1 MDDIRLPGTLHVAFL
16 RSPYAHARLLRV
28 DASAVKSSPGV
39 VTVLAGGDVAGK
51 IGSVPCA
58 CIGVLEGLKVPEHP
72 VLAREKVVFVGQP
85 VAAVVAETPY
95 QATDGLNALDLEYE
109 LLPTVTDPEAAVR
122 PGSSLVHEQFGDNV
136 AFVYR
141 IGLGDVEASFAQ
153 ADCRVMQRIVHPRL
167 APSSIEPRG
176 VLAYNP
182 PGKEQLTVWSS
193 TQIPHILRTY
203 LAQMLH
209 LPDHRLR
216 VIAPEV
222 GGSFGSKLNVYAE
235 EAIVGFLATQLGKPV
250 KWIESRR
257 ENLCST
263 VHGRSQVGVVQVAAR
278 NDGRILGV
286 RYDVY
291 ADLGAYMQLMTPAIP
306 TATGMMLSGAYK
318 IPAISMTCTGVFT
331 NKMATDAY
339 RGAGRPEA
347 AFVIERALDLVAREL
362 RLDPSEVRRKNFVR
376 QEDFPYTTATG
387 LVYDSGDYD
396 ASLTRALEIVD
407 YPQLRAEQKAARTQG
422 RFLGIGLSTYVE
434 ISGVGPSAAVPIGG
448 WEMAT
453 VHVHANGS
461 VTVLTGISP
470 HGQGEETSFAQIVSD
485 ALGVPLS
492 EICIVHGDTA
502 RVPAGV
508 GTFGSRGIAVGGAA
522 LMLALEKL
530 KQKAT
535 EIAARLL
542 QVNPSEVVF
551 ASGRLA
557 AGGGSLSLRDVA
569 RAAHHGGNLP
579 AGMEPGLS
587 ATASFD
593 PKNFTFPFGAHIC
606 VVEVDAETGEIRILR
621 YVAVDDCGRV
631 VNPLLVD
638 GQIHGGIAQGIGQAL
653 LEEIVHDDNGQLLT
667 GSLLD
672 YALPRAP
679 LFPWFE
685 TDRTVTPTDVNP
697 LGAKGVG
704 ESGAIGAT
712 PALVNAVVDAL
723 EPFGVRHIDPPLRAE
738 KVWRVVC
745 EAAAQGVSQPT
756 ADPVGE
762 GIQEKGGPW

>member
-1 MDDIRLPGTLHVAFL
+1 
-16 RSPYAHARLLRV
+16 
-28 DASAVKSSPGV
+28 
-39 VTVLAGGDVAGK
+39 
-51 IGSVPCA
+51 
-58 CIGVLEGLKVPEHP
+58 

-122 PGSSLVHEQFGDNV
+122 PGSSL
-136 AFVYR
+136 
-141 IGLGDVEASFAQ
+141 
-153 ADCRVMQRIVHPRL
+153 
-167 APSSIEPRG
+167 
-176 VLAYNP
+176 
-182 PGKEQLTVWSS
+182 
-193 TQIPHILRTY
+193 
-203 LAQMLH
+203 
-209 LPDHRLR
+209 
-216 VIAPEV
+216 
-222 GGSFGSKLNVYAE
+222 
-235 EAIVGFLATQLGKPV
+235 
-250 KWIESRR
+250 
-257 ENLCST
+257 
-263 VHGRSQVGVVQVAAR
+263 
-278 NDGRILGV
+278 
-286 RYDVY
+286 
-291 ADLGAYMQLMTPAIP
+291 
-306 TATGMMLSGAYK
+306 
-318 IPAISMTCTGVFT
+318 
-331 NKMATDAY
+331 
-339 RGAGRPEA
+339 
-347 AFVIERALDLVAREL
+347 
-362 RLDPSEVRRKNFVR
+362 
-376 QEDFPYTTATG
+376 
-387 LVYDSGDYD
+387 
-396 ASLTRALEIVD
+396 
-407 YPQLRAEQKAARTQG
+407 
-422 RFLGIGLSTYVE
+422 
-434 ISGVGPSAAVPIGG
+434 
-448 WEMAT
+448 
-453 VHVHANGS
+453 
-461 VTVLTGISP
+461 
-470 HGQGEETSFAQIVSD
+470 
-485 ALGVPLS
+485 
-492 EICIVHGDTA
+492 
-502 RVPAGV
+502 
-508 GTFGSRGIAVGGAA
+508 AA

-557 AGGGSLSLRDVA
+557 AGGWSLSLRDVA

-606 VVEVDAETGEIRILR
+606 VVEVDVETGEIRILR

-756 ADPVGE
+756 AEPVGE
-762 GIQEKGGPW
+762 GIQEKG